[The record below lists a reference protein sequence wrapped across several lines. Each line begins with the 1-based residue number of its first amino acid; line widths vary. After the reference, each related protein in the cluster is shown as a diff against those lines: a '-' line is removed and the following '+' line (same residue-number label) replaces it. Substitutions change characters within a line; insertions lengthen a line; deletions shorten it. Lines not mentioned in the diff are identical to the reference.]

1 MKKMKSKSKKTLLIA
16 TSVYALLYLAGMLTS
31 FINGELSLSNP
42 IDNYFIVLAVIFM
55 VGFVLSWITDK
66 IAGIIFLV
74 WNAGIWIF
82 DFYLSRSADSGMIIV
97 LALPVLF
104 IGSLFLLEWYKKVKT
119 PKPREQQEWKFTL
132 RILLINYAVLYAI
145 VVFSDLSIGESVD
158 YLNLPF
164 ILYPLLLILFLGG
177 FALSWKKEFY
187 AGFIFLIWYAIL
199 FLGFV
204 TYADFLRSGPWI
216 IACIVILLQGIIYIK
231 HHFQY
236 TR

>member
-1 MKKMKSKSKKTLLIA
+1 MKSKSKKTLLIA
-16 TSVYALLYLAGMLTS
+16 TSVYALFYLAGMVS
-31 FINGELSLSNP
+31 SIYKGELSVSDP
-42 IDNYFIVLAVIFM
+42 IDNYFIVLSVIFLI
-55 VGFVLSWITDK
+55 GFVLSWANEK

-82 DFYLSRSADSGMIIV
+82 DFYLSRSPDSGMIIV

-104 IGSLFLLEWYKKVKT
+104 IGSLFLLEWYKTAKT

-145 VVFSDLSIGESVD
+145 VVFSDLSIGASVD

-216 IACIVILLQGIIYIK
+216 IAGIVILFQGIIYIK
-231 HHFQY
+231 HHFKY
-236 TR
+236 SR

>member
-1 MKKMKSKSKKTLLIA
+1 MKSKSKKTLLIA
-16 TSVYALLYLAGMLTS
+16 TGLYALLYIAGMLTS
-31 FINGELSLSNP
+31 VFKGEFSLSNP
-42 IDNYFIVLAVIFM
+42 IDNYFLVLSIVFM
-55 VGFVLSWITDK
+55 AGFVLSWTNEK
-66 IAGIIFLV
+66 IAGMFFLV

-97 LALPVLF
+97 LALPVLL
-104 IGSLFLLEWYKKVKT
+104 IGSLFLLEWYKTAKT

-145 VVFSDLSIGESVD
+145 VVFSDLSIGASVD

-177 FALSWKKEFY
+177 FVLSWKKEFY

-216 IACIVILLQGIIYIK
+216 IAGIVILFQGIIYIK
-231 HHFQY
+231 HHFKY
-236 TR
+236 SR